1 MQCLQCFILLVELS
15 LQRVFHVSVVTT
27 KREQDEGDELEKM
40 MKTVLVLI
48 LGRGQKEYLC
58 LTLAISMCILQL
70 SRMEINVVLLTC

>member
-1 MQCLQCFILLVELS
+1 MLAMFYLVGGAQLAEG
-15 LQRVFHVSVVTT
+15 FHVSVVTT

-48 LGRGQKEYLC
+48 LGRGQKEHLC